1 MYKRIVLKI
10 SGESLKKKKII
21 DKNILIF
28 IVQEIK
34 KILKKNIQIS
44 IILGGGNILRGK
56 DLNYLNIDN
65 IISDQVGMLST
76 TINGLILYDF
86 FKKNRINTKIVS
98 TINIKGICNFYSHIK
113 INKYLKQNKVV
124 IITSGIGHPLFT
136 TDTASCLKAI
146 ETKSDILIKAT
157 KVNGVYDSDPNLNK
171 NAKFIK
177 NITYKKI
184 IKKNIKIMDIV
195 SYYIAKKHKLPIYIY
210 NIYKKNALYNIIM
223 DKKKEGTLI
232 S

>member
-21 DKNILIF
+21 NKNILIH
-28 IVQEIK
+28 IVKEIK

-56 DLNYLNIDN
+56 DLHYLNIDN
-65 IISDQVGMLST
+65 IISDQAAMLST

-86 FKKNRINTKIVS
+86 FKKNKINTKIVS
-98 TINIKGICNFYSHIK
+98 TLNINGICDFYNHIK
-113 INKYLKQNKVV
+113 INKYLEKNKVV
-124 IITSGIGHPLFT
+124 IITSGTGNPLFT

-157 KVNGVYDSDPNLNK
+157 KVNGVYDSDPNINK
-171 NAKFIK
+171 NAKFIH
-177 NITYKKI
+177 NITYKNI
-184 IKKNIKIMDIV
+184 IKKNIKIMDTV

-223 DKKKEGTLI
+223 GKKEGTLI
-232 S
+232 Y